1 MMVRKGFSLV
11 EIVIVITIIGVLA
24 AGSNWWSEILRKG

>member
-24 AGSNWWSEILRKG
+24 AAAIGGLRYLE